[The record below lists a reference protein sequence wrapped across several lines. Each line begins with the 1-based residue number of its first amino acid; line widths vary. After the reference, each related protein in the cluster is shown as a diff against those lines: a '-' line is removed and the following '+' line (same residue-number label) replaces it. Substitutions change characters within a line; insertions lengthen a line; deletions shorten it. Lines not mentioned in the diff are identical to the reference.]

1 MAKSKRRLKRKDRK
15 HNNYCYDDRLYFIA
29 NPKPNEL
36 NFYRNIVRM
45 AKIEAVVFDILYIS
59 VFIIGIALWFFEP
72 PAGITLSLITA
83 FPVFFWMR
91 SYQFTITD
99 KFNFNCELGLCECY
113 RRERAR
119 EILLY
124 YEKIPDLDFS
134 EKNIF
139 QKLFSKNQRFGKLL
153 VFDCKSG
160 KKGFNN
166 KIYNTIKSYKDKYA
180 NLEELIKTQLSRP
193 ILIDLEDKV
202 SKININK
209 ANVAQLIKLPF
220 IDKETAAKIVM
231 RVNSEGNFISMWDF
245 AEFIKLEQEQMEALL
260 KLVYIEPPKET
271 IPKFIR
277 QLQSSPKNTE
287 IDNSLDI

>member
-15 HNNYCYDDRLYFIA
+15 HNNYCYDNRLYYTA
-29 NPKPNEL
+29 KSTEKEL
-36 NFYRNIVRM
+36 SFYRNIVGKS
-45 AKIEAVVFDILYIS
+45 KIEAVVFDILYIS
-59 VFIIGIALWFFEP
+59 VFIIGIALCFFRP
-72 PAGITLSLITA
+72 PIGITASLIA
-83 FPVFFWMR
+83 IFPVFFWMR
-91 SYQFTITD
+91 SYQFSIED

-113 RRERAR
+113 KRKSALA
-119 EILLY
+119 ILLY

-139 QKLFSKNQRFGKLL
+139 QKLFSKNQKFGKLL
-153 VFDCKSG
+153 VFNGIS
-160 KKGFNN
+160 KKRFD
-166 KIYNTIKSYKDKYA
+166 KIYNIMKFYQDKNV
-180 NLEELIKTQLSRP
+180 NLEELIKAQLPRP
-193 ILIDLEDKV
+193 LFIDLEDKV

-231 RVNSEGNFISMWDF
+231 RVNSEGNFLSMWDF
-245 AEFIKLEQEQMEALL
+245 AEFIELEQEQTEALL

-271 IPKFIR
+271 VPKFIR